1 MKKVKAW
8 FLSNKYLKAVG
19 ILIAISLFL
28 FLLSYILWYFWLSKI
43 EIFKQEEQTFLNA
56 VKRYY
61 EFRQELLP
69 KKGESR
75 EMTLEKM
82 FLEDRVEALYV
93 PKTKTLC
100 DTSSW
105 VRVVQT
111 EEGEYQYYTYLK
123 CGKYESDIDHEG
135 PKIELNGE
143 ENMIINHNTTYEE
156 PGVKSVTDNVDGKID
171 ISQVII
177 DNSKVDTS
185 KVGTYEVTYKVKDST
200 HNQTRVTRKVT
211 VARNFSETVASE
223 TDETNYYKGEVEDNY
238 VQFSG
243 MLWRIINVDENGN
256 VKLISEDV
264 VSNLRYDSTG
274 YKDSNVEAWLNNVF
288 YNSLTNPDK
297 YLVDTTYCVG
307 AVNSVDDIN
316 SSCSETVT
324 AKVGLLSIDEYNKT
338 VSNGISAASYRNNYS
353 YLLTNKMGAE
363 NLMVIERRIIA
374 PRNSLDIAPI
384 KPVITIKSGLYITDG
399 DGTKENPYKLNDY
412 QYGKEHEK
420 INNRLIGEYVS
431 YSGQLFRITGKEKDG
446 SIKVIGAHPLLNVT
460 DDRVLTVSVSDIEN
474 YQYNH
479 TDENNPGYI
488 LNEDYIEYLDDS
500 HIIPYE
506 YEIITNAPNTK
517 YNELEKEKV
526 KAKLMLA
533 STIDLFS
540 SVSSSPYSAQ
550 RIQLFSDRSTG
561 ENMVIMLNVVT
572 GVSYELTTDN
582 FSEFS
587 MKVLTH
593 LDGNLK
599 IRSGKGTLKDPYI
612 LQ

>member
-8 FLSNKYLKAVG
+8 FLRNKYLKAVG
-19 ILIAISLFL
+19 ILIALSLFL
-28 FLLSYILWYFWLSKI
+28 FLLGYLLWVFWLSKI
-43 EIFKQEEQTFLNA
+43 EIFKQEEQTFLDA

-61 EFRQELLP
+61 EYRQELLP
-69 KKGESR
+69 GKGESR
-75 EMTLEKM
+75 EISLEKM

-143 ENMIINHNTTYEE
+143 ENMIISQNTTFED
-156 PGVKSVTDNVDGKID
+156 PGVKKVTDNIDGEID
-171 ISQVII
+171 ISKVTV
-177 DNSKVDTS
+177 DTSKVDTS
-185 KVGTYEVTYKVKDST
+185 KVGVYEVTYRVKDST
-200 HNQTRVTRKVT
+200 HNQTRVTRTVT

-223 TDETNYYKGEVEDNY
+223 TDESNYYKGQVADNY

-316 SSCSETVT
+316 SSCSERVT
-324 AKVGLLSIDEYNKT
+324 AKVGLPSLDEYYKT
-338 VSNGISAASYRNNYS
+338 VENTFSAMNYQNNYA
-353 YLLTNKMGAE
+353 YLLSNKLNGEALVVYNMQIHDLE
-363 NLMVIERRIIA
+363 LLNIPPV
-374 PRNSLDIAPI
+374 
-384 KPVITIKSGLYITDG
+384 KPVITIKNGLYIYKG

-412 QYGKEHEK
+412 QYGEEHEAIK
-420 INNRLIGEYVS
+420 DRLIGEYIS

-446 SIKVIGAHPLLNVT
+446 SVKVIGAHPLLNIST
-460 DDRVLTVSVSDIEN
+460 DNVLMVSVAGIQN
-474 YQYNH
+474 YQYNL

-488 LNEDYIEYLDDS
+488 INEDYIEYLDDS
-500 HIIPYE
+500 NIINYE
-506 YEIITNAPNTK
+506 YPIITNSRGVK
-517 YNELEKEKV
+517 YNELKIENV

-533 STIDLFS
+533 STTDLFS
-540 SVSSSPYSAQ
+540 SVSEGLYSSQ
-550 RIQLFSDRSTG
+550 RVQLFADRSEE
-561 ENMVIMLNVVT
+561 ENMIIMLNVLT
-572 GVSYELTTDN
+572 GVSFEVSSDN

-587 MKVLTH
+587 IKVITH
-593 LDGNLK
+593 LNGNLK
-599 IRSGKGTLKDPYI
+599 IRSGEGTINNPYL

>member
-1 MKKVKAW
+1 MEKVKAW
-8 FLSNKYLKAVG
+8 FLRNKYLKAVG
-19 ILIAISLFL
+19 ILIALSLFL
-28 FLLSYILWYFWLSKI
+28 FLLGYLLWVFWLSKI
-43 EIFKQEEQTFLNA
+43 EIFKQEEQIFLDA

-61 EFRQELLP
+61 EYRQELLP
-69 KKGESR
+69 GKGESR
-75 EMTLEKM
+75 EISLEKM
-82 FLEDRVEALYV
+82 FLENRVEALYV
-93 PKTKTLC
+93 PKTKKLC

-111 EEGEYQYYTYLK
+111 EDGEYQYYTYLK

-143 ENMIINHNTTYEE
+143 ENMIISHNSTYED
-156 PGVKSVTDNVDGKID
+156 PGVKKVIDNVDGEID
-171 ISQVII
+171 ISKVTV
-177 DNSKVDTS
+177 DTSKVDTS
-185 KVGTYEVTYKVKDST
+185 KVGSYEVIYKVKDST
-200 HNQTRVTRKVT
+200 HNQTKVTRTVT

-223 TDETNYYKGEVEDNY
+223 TDESNYYKGQVEDNY

-324 AKVGLLSIDEYNKT
+324 AKVGLPSLDEYYKT
-338 VSNGISAASYRNNYS
+338 VENSYSSMNYWNNYY
-353 YLLTNKMGAE
+353 YLLANKRENE
-363 NLMVIERRIIA
+363 NLIITERRTA
-374 PRNSLDIAPI
+374 SLTSNLNILPI
-384 KPVITIKSGLYITDG
+384 KPVITIKNGLYIYEG

-412 QYGKEHEK
+412 QYGEEHEEIK
-420 INNRLIGEYVS
+420 NRLVGEYIS
-431 YSGQLFRITGKEKDG
+431 YSGQLFRIIGQEKDG
-446 SIKVIGAHPLLNVT
+446 SVKVIGAHPLLNIS
-460 DDRVLTVSVSDIEN
+460 DNRVLTVSTSDIPN
-474 YQYNH
+474 YQYNL

-500 HIIPYE
+500 NIIPYE
-506 YEIITNAPNTK
+506 YEIITNSPSTK
-517 YNELEKEKV
+517 YNDLETEKV
-526 KAKLMLA
+526 EAKLMLA
-533 STIDLFS
+533 STIDLFA
-540 SVSSSPYSAQ
+540 SVSGSPYSGQ
-550 RIQLFSDRSTG
+550 RIQLFLDRSTG
-561 ENMVIMLNVVT
+561 ENMVIMMNVVT
-572 GVSYELTTDN
+572 GMSFELTNDN
-582 FSEFS
+582 FPEFS
-587 MKVLTH
+587 VKVVMH
-593 LDGNLK
+593 VNGNLK
-599 IRSGKGTLKDPYI
+599 IRSGKGTMNDPYL

>member
-19 ILIAISLFL
+19 ILIALSLFL
-28 FLLSYILWYFWLSKI
+28 FLLGYLLWVFWLSKI
-43 EIFKQEEQTFLNA
+43 EIFKQEEQTFLDA

-61 EFRQELLP
+61 EYRQELLP
-69 KKGESR
+69 GKGESR
-75 EMTLEKM
+75 EISLEKM

-143 ENMIINHNTTYEE
+143 ENMIISQNTTFED
-156 PGVKSVTDNVDGKID
+156 PGVKKVTDNIDGEID
-171 ISQVII
+171 ISKVVV
-177 DNSKVDTS
+177 DASKVDTS
-185 KVGTYEVTYKVKDST
+185 KVGVYEVTYKVKDST
-200 HNQTRVTRKVT
+200 YNQTKVTRTVT
-211 VARNFSETVASE
+211 VARNFSETVVSE
-223 TDETNYYKGEVEDNY
+223 TDESNYYKGQVADNY
-238 VQFSG
+238 VLFSG

-324 AKVGLLSIDEYNKT
+324 AKVGLPSLDEYYKT
-338 VSNGISAASYRNNYS
+338 VENTFSAMNYQNNYA
-353 YLLTNKMGAE
+353 YLLSNKLNGEALVVYNMQIHDLE
-363 NLMVIERRIIA
+363 LLNIPPV
-374 PRNSLDIAPI
+374 
-384 KPVITIKSGLYITDG
+384 KPVITIKNGLYIYKG

-412 QYGKEHEK
+412 QYGEEHEAIK
-420 INNRLIGEYVS
+420 DRLIGEYIS

-446 SIKVIGAHPLLNVT
+446 SVKVIGAHPLLNIST
-460 DDRVLTVSVSDIEN
+460 DNVLMVSVAGIQN
-474 YQYNH
+474 YQYNL

-488 LNEDYIEYLDDS
+488 INEDYIEYLDDS
-500 HIIPYE
+500 NIINYE
-506 YEIITNAPNTK
+506 YPIITNSRGVK
-517 YNELEKEKV
+517 YNELKTENV

-533 STIDLFS
+533 STTDLFS
-540 SVSSSPYSAQ
+540 SVSEGLYSSQ
-550 RIQLFSDRSTG
+550 RVQLFADRSEE
-561 ENMVIMLNVVT
+561 ENMIIMLNVLT
-572 GVSYELTTDN
+572 GVSFEVSSDN

-587 MKVLTH
+587 IKVITH
-593 LDGNLK
+593 LNGNLK
-599 IRSGKGTLKDPYI
+599 IRSGEGTINNPYL

>member
-8 FLSNKYLKAVG
+8 FLRNKYLKAVG
-19 ILIAISLFL
+19 ILIALSLFL
-28 FLLSYILWYFWLSKI
+28 FLLGYLLWVFWLSKI
-43 EIFKQEEQTFLNA
+43 EIFKQEEQTFLDA

-61 EFRQELLP
+61 EYRQELLP
-69 KKGESR
+69 GKGESR
-75 EMTLEKM
+75 EISLEKM

-143 ENMIINHNTTYEE
+143 ENMIISQNTTFED
-156 PGVKSVTDNVDGKID
+156 PGVKKVTDNIDGEID
-171 ISQVII
+171 ISKVTV
-177 DNSKVDTS
+177 DTSKVDTS
-185 KVGTYEVTYKVKDST
+185 KVGVYEVTYKVKDST
-200 HNQTRVTRKVT
+200 YNQTKVTRTVT
-211 VARNFSETVASE
+211 VARNFSETVVSE
-223 TDETNYYKGEVEDNY
+223 TDESNYYKGQVADNY
-238 VQFSG
+238 VLFSG

-324 AKVGLLSIDEYNKT
+324 AKVGLPSLDEYYKT
-338 VSNGISAASYRNNYS
+338 VENTFSAMNYQNNYA
-353 YLLTNKMGAE
+353 YLLSNKLNGEALVVYNMQIHDLE
-363 NLMVIERRIIA
+363 LLNIPPV
-374 PRNSLDIAPI
+374 
-384 KPVITIKSGLYITDG
+384 KPVITIKNGLYIYKG

-412 QYGKEHEK
+412 QYGEEHEAIK
-420 INNRLIGEYVS
+420 DRLIGEYIS

-446 SIKVIGAHPLLNVT
+446 SVKVIGAHPLLNIST
-460 DDRVLTVSVSDIEN
+460 DNVLMVSIAGIQN
-474 YQYNH
+474 YQYNL

-488 LNEDYIEYLDDS
+488 INEDYIEYLDDS
-500 HIIPYE
+500 NIINYE
-506 YEIITNAPNTK
+506 YPIITNSRGVK
-517 YNELEKEKV
+517 YNELKTENV

-533 STIDLFS
+533 STTDLFS
-540 SVSSSPYSAQ
+540 SVSEGLYSSQ
-550 RIQLFSDRSTG
+550 RVQLFADRSEE
-561 ENMVIMLNVVT
+561 ENMIIMLNVLT
-572 GVSYELTTDN
+572 GVSFEVSSDN

-587 MKVLTH
+587 IKVITH
-593 LDGNLK
+593 LNGNLK
-599 IRSGKGTLKDPYI
+599 IRSGEGTINNPYL

>member
-28 FLLSYILWYFWLSKI
+28 FLLGYLLWVFWLSKI
-43 EIFKQEEQTFLNA
+43 EIFKQEEQTFLDA

-61 EFRQELLP
+61 EYRQELLP
-69 KKGESR
+69 AKGESR
-75 EMTLEKM
+75 EISLEKM

-143 ENMIINHNTTYEE
+143 ENMIISQNTTFED
-156 PGVKSVTDNVDGKID
+156 PGVKKVTDNVDGEID
-171 ISQVII
+171 ISKVTV
-177 DNSKVDTS
+177 DTSKVDTS
-185 KVGTYEVTYKVKDST
+185 KVGVYEVTYKAKDST
-200 HNQTRVTRKVT
+200 YNQTKATRTVT

-223 TDETNYYKGEVEDNY
+223 TDESNYYKGQVADNY

-264 VSNLRYDSTG
+264 VSNLRYDSAG
-274 YKDSNVEAWLNNVF
+274 YKDSNVETWLNNVF

-297 YLVDTTYCVG
+297 YLVDTTYCIG

-316 SSCSETVT
+316 NSCSETIT
-324 AKVGLLSIDEYNKT
+324 AKVGLPSLDEYYKT
-338 VSNGISAASYRNNYS
+338 VENGYSAMNYQNNYEI
-353 YLLTNKMGAE
+353 LLANKVNND
-363 NLMVIERRIIA
+363 NLIVTMQRTTGTT
-374 PRNSLDIAPI
+374 NSLNLPPI
-384 KPVITIKSGLYITDG
+384 KPVITIKNGFYIYEG
-399 DGTKENPYKLNDY
+399 DGTKEKPYKLNDY
-412 QYGKEHEK
+412 QYGEEHEQIK
-420 INNRLIGEYVS
+420 NRLVGEYIS
-431 YSGQLFRITGKEKDG
+431 YSGQLFRIIGQEKDG
-446 SIKVIGAHPLLNVT
+446 SVKVIGAHPLLNIST
-460 DDRVLTVSVSDIEN
+460 DNVLMVSVAGIPN
-474 YQYNH
+474 YQYNL

-488 LNEDYIEYLDDS
+488 INEDYIEYLDDS
-500 HIIPYE
+500 NIIPYE
-506 YEIITNAPNTK
+506 YEIITNSPSTK
-517 YNELEKEKV
+517 YNELESETV
-526 KAKLMLA
+526 NAKLMLA

-540 SVSSSPYSAQ
+540 GVTNSNYSSQ
-550 RIQLFSDRSTG
+550 RVQLFSDRSTG
-561 ENMVIMLNVVT
+561 ENTVIMLNVVT
-572 GVSYELTTDN
+572 GVSYELTSDN

-587 MKVLTH
+587 IKVVTH
-593 LDGNLK
+593 LNGNLK
-599 IRSGKGTLKDPYI
+599 IRSGKGTMNDPYL

>member
-28 FLLSYILWYFWLSKI
+28 FLLGYLLWVFWLSKI
-43 EIFKQEEQTFLNA
+43 EIFKQEEQTFLDA

-61 EFRQELLP
+61 EYRQELLP
-69 KKGESR
+69 AKGESR
-75 EMTLEKM
+75 EISLEKM

-143 ENMIINHNTTYEE
+143 ENIIISQNTTFED
-156 PGVKSVTDNVDGKID
+156 PGVKKVTDNVDGEID
-171 ISQVII
+171 ISKVVV
-177 DNSKVDTS
+177 DASKVDTS
-185 KVGTYEVTYKVKDST
+185 KVGVYEVTYKVKDST
-200 HNQTRVTRKVT
+200 YNQTKVTRTVT
-211 VARNFSETVASE
+211 VARNFSETVVSE
-223 TDETNYYKGEVEDNY
+223 TDESNYYKGQVADNY
-238 VQFSG
+238 VLFSG

-324 AKVGLLSIDEYNKT
+324 AKVGLPSLDEYYKT
-338 VSNGISAASYRNNYS
+338 VENTFSAMNYQNNYA
-353 YLLTNKMGAE
+353 YLLSNKLNGEALVVYNMQIHDLE
-363 NLMVIERRIIA
+363 LLNIPPV
-374 PRNSLDIAPI
+374 
-384 KPVITIKSGLYITDG
+384 KPVITIKNGLYIYKG

-412 QYGKEHEK
+412 QYGEEHEAIK
-420 INNRLIGEYVS
+420 DRLIGEYIS

-446 SIKVIGAHPLLNVT
+446 SVKVIGAHPLLNIST
-460 DDRVLTVSVSDIEN
+460 DNVLMVSVAGIQN
-474 YQYNH
+474 YQYNL

-488 LNEDYIEYLDDS
+488 INEDYIEYLDDS
-500 HIIPYE
+500 NIINYE
-506 YEIITNAPNTK
+506 YPIITNSRGIK
-517 YNELEKEKV
+517 YNELKTENV

-533 STIDLFS
+533 STTDLFS
-540 SVSSSPYSAQ
+540 SVSEGLYSSQ
-550 RIQLFSDRSTG
+550 RVQLFADRSEE
-561 ENMVIMLNVVT
+561 ENMIIMLNVLT
-572 GVSYELTTDN
+572 GVSFEVSSDN

-587 MKVLTH
+587 IKVITH
-593 LDGNLK
+593 LNGNLK
-599 IRSGKGTLKDPYI
+599 IRSGEGTINNPYL

>member
-8 FLSNKYLKAVG
+8 FLRNKYLKAVG
-19 ILIAISLFL
+19 ILIALSLFL
-28 FLLSYILWYFWLSKI
+28 FLLGYLLWVFWLSKI
-43 EIFKQEEQTFLNA
+43 EIFKQEEQTFLDA

-61 EFRQELLP
+61 EYRQELLP
-69 KKGESR
+69 GKGESR
-75 EMTLEKM
+75 EISLEKM

-143 ENMIINHNTTYEE
+143 ENMIISQNTTFED
-156 PGVKSVTDNVDGKID
+156 PGVKKVTDNIDGEID
-171 ISQVII
+171 ISKVTV
-177 DNSKVDTS
+177 DTSKVDTS
-185 KVGTYEVTYKVKDST
+185 KVGVYEVTYKVKDST
-200 HNQTRVTRKVT
+200 YNQTKVTRTVT
-211 VARNFSETVASE
+211 VARNFSETVVSE
-223 TDETNYYKGEVEDNY
+223 TDESNYYKGQVADNY
-238 VQFSG
+238 VLFSG

-324 AKVGLLSIDEYNKT
+324 AKVGLPSLDEYYKT
-338 VSNGISAASYRNNYS
+338 VENTFSAMNYWNNYEF
-353 YLLTNKMGAE
+353 LLANKIGIN
-363 NLMVIERRIIA
+363 NLKVMANREVKSMSNLNI
-374 PRNSLDIAPI
+374 PPV
-384 KPVITIKSGLYITDG
+384 KPVITIKNGLYIYEG
-399 DGTKENPYKLNDY
+399 DGTRDNPYKLNDY
-412 QYGKEHEK
+412 QYGEEHEAIK
-420 INNRLIGEYVS
+420 DRLIGEYIS

-446 SIKVIGAHPLLNVT
+446 SVKVIGAHPLLNIST
-460 DDRVLTVSVSDIEN
+460 DNVLMVSVVEIPN
-474 YQYNH
+474 YQYNL

-488 LNEDYIEYLDDS
+488 INEDYIEYLDDS
-500 HIIPYE
+500 NIIPYE
-506 YEIITNAPNTK
+506 YEIITNALNTK
-517 YNELEKEKV
+517 YDELEAEKV
-526 KAKLMLA
+526 KAKLMMA

-540 SVSSSPYSAQ
+540 SVSSSSYSGQ
-550 RIQLFSDRSTG
+550 RVQLFSDRSTG

-572 GVSYELTTDN
+572 GVSYEITTDN
-582 FSEFS
+582 YPDFTF
-587 MKVLTH
+587 KVVTH
-593 LDGNLK
+593 LNGNLK
-599 IRSGKGTLKDPYI
+599 IRSGKGTMSDPYL

>member
-8 FLSNKYLKAVG
+8 FLRNKYLKAVG
-19 ILIAISLFL
+19 ILIALSLFL
-28 FLLSYILWYFWLSKI
+28 FLLGYLLWVFWLSKI
-43 EIFKQEEQTFLNA
+43 EIFKQEEQTFLDA

-61 EFRQELLP
+61 EYRQELLP
-69 KKGESR
+69 GKGESR
-75 EMTLEKM
+75 EISLEKM

-143 ENMIINHNTTYEE
+143 ENIIISQNTTFED
-156 PGVKSVTDNVDGKID
+156 PGVKKVTDNVDGEID
-171 ISQVII
+171 ISKVVV
-177 DNSKVDTS
+177 DASKVDTS
-185 KVGTYEVTYKVKDST
+185 KVGVYEVTYKVKDST
-200 HNQTRVTRKVT
+200 YNQTKVTRTVT
-211 VARNFSETVASE
+211 VARNFSETVVSE
-223 TDETNYYKGEVEDNY
+223 TDESNYYKGQVADNY
-238 VQFSG
+238 VLFSG

-324 AKVGLLSIDEYNKT
+324 AKVGLPSLDEYYKT
-338 VSNGISAASYRNNYS
+338 VENTFSAMNYQNNYA
-353 YLLTNKMGAE
+353 YLLSNKLNGEALVVYNMQIHDLE
-363 NLMVIERRIIA
+363 LLNIPPV
-374 PRNSLDIAPI
+374 
-384 KPVITIKSGLYITDG
+384 KPVITIKNGLYIYKG

-412 QYGKEHEK
+412 QYGEEHEAIK
-420 INNRLIGEYVS
+420 DRLIGEYIS

-446 SIKVIGAHPLLNVT
+446 SVKVIGAHPLLNIST
-460 DDRVLTVSVSDIEN
+460 DNVLMVSVAGIQN
-474 YQYNH
+474 YQYNL

-488 LNEDYIEYLDDS
+488 INEDYIEYLDDS
-500 HIIPYE
+500 NIINYE
-506 YEIITNAPNTK
+506 YPIITNSRGVK
-517 YNELEKEKV
+517 YNELKTENV

-533 STIDLFS
+533 STTDLFS
-540 SVSSSPYSAQ
+540 SVSEGLYSSQ
-550 RIQLFSDRSTG
+550 RVQLFADRSEE
-561 ENMVIMLNVVT
+561 ENMIIMLNVLT
-572 GVSYELTTDN
+572 GVSFEVSSDN

-587 MKVLTH
+587 IKVITH
-593 LDGNLK
+593 LNGNLK
-599 IRSGKGTLKDPYI
+599 IRSGEGTINNPYL

>member
-28 FLLSYILWYFWLSKI
+28 FLLGYLLWVFWLSKI
-43 EIFKQEEQTFLNA
+43 EIFKQEEQTFLDA

-61 EFRQELLP
+61 EYRQELLP
-69 KKGESR
+69 AKGESR
-75 EMTLEKM
+75 EISLEKM

-143 ENMIINHNTTYEE
+143 ENMIISQNTTFED
-156 PGVKSVTDNVDGKID
+156 PGVKKVTDNVDGEID
-171 ISQVII
+171 ISKVTV
-177 DNSKVDTS
+177 DTSKVDTS
-185 KVGTYEVTYKVKDST
+185 KVGVYEVTYKAKDST
-200 HNQTRVTRKVT
+200 YNQTKVTRTVT

-223 TDETNYYKGEVEDNY
+223 TDESNYYKGQVADNY

-264 VSNLRYDSTG
+264 VSNLRYDSAG
-274 YKDSNVEAWLNNVF
+274 YKDSNVETWLNNVF

-297 YLVDTTYCVG
+297 YLVDTTYCIG

-316 SSCSETVT
+316 NSCSETIT
-324 AKVGLLSIDEYNKT
+324 AKVGLPSLDEYYKT
-338 VSNGISAASYRNNYS
+338 VENGYSAMNYQNNYA
-353 YLLTNKMGAE
+353 YLLGNKLNGEALVVYNMKIHDLGLL
-363 NLMVIERRIIA
+363 NIPPV
-374 PRNSLDIAPI
+374 
-384 KPVITIKSGLYITDG
+384 KPVVTIKNGLYIYEG
-399 DGTKENPYKLNDY
+399 DGTKEKPYKLNDY
-412 QYGKEHEK
+412 QYGEEHETIK
-420 INNRLIGEYVS
+420 NRLVGEYIS
-431 YSGQLFRITGKEKDG
+431 YSGQLFRIIGQEKDG
-446 SIKVIGAHPLLNVT
+446 SVKVIGANPLLNIST
-460 DDRVLTVSVSDIEN
+460 DNVLLVSVAGIPN
-474 YQYNH
+474 YQYNL

-488 LNEDYIEYLDDS
+488 INEEYIEYLDDS
-500 HIIPYE
+500 NIISYE
-506 YEIITNAPNTK
+506 YPIITNTRGVK
-517 YNELEKEKV
+517 YNELKTENV

-533 STIDLFS
+533 STTDLFS
-540 SVSSSPYSAQ
+540 SVSEGIYSSQ
-550 RIQLFSDRSTG
+550 RVQLFADRSEE
-561 ENMVIMLNVVT
+561 ENMVIMLNVLT
-572 GVSYELTTDN
+572 GVSFELSSDN

-587 MKVLTH
+587 VKVITH
-593 LDGNLK
+593 LNGNLK
-599 IRSGKGTLKDPYI
+599 IRSGEGTINNPYL